1 MFAENRSFQGHNQ
14 IDRAEPCVHQCD
26 QVGAE
31 ADPTFVINLR
41 QTILSTFDDYRY
53 RAIID
58 QSDFHHRSKT
68 TGLNR
73 DTLLNH
79 LRNKG
84 FVEFSGFFG
93 FSRFYKRGP
102 SAFAASERP
111 SRTISCAA
119 EGGAEGG

>member
-73 DTLLNH
+73 DTLLAYM
-79 LRNKG
+79 LDKFFIELCG
-84 FVEFSGFFG
+84 FLG
-93 FSRFYKRGP
+93 FSRSYKRGA
-102 SAFAASERP
+102 SAFAA
-111 SRTISCAA
+111 IS
-119 EGGAEGG
+119 